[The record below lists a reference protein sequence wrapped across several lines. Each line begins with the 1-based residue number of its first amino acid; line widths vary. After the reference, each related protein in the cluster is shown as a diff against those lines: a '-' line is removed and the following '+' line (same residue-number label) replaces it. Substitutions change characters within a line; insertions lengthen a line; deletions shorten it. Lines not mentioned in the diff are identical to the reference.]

1 MGGVVVINLFSRGQ
15 SQLSSTDPG
24 RADAISEWMPL
35 LWSKIMNQRSA
46 PTMVGQDIISIAG

>member
-24 RADAISEWMPL
+24 RVEGRDL
-35 LWSKIMNQRSA
+35 
-46 PTMVGQDIISIAG
+46 G